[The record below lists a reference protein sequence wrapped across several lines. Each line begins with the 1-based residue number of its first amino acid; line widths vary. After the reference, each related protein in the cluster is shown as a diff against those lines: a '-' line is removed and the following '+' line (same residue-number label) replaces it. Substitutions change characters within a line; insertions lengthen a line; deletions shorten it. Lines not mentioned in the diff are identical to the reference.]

1 MKFKI
6 LFLID
11 LNRDNVSYI
20 SFKDF
25 LDNLKKKKI
34 EIIVIDVSFLHKQK
48 KNKSKIYLRYKNLFE
63 LNKSN
68 FFKPNNINE
77 FDLIIKK
84 KIKTS
89 FLQSFSKRIK
99 VLCDK

>member
-1 MKFKI
+1 MF
-6 LFLID
+6 LFA
-11 LNRDNVSYI
+11 
-20 SFKDF
+20 
-25 LDNLKKKKI
+25 
-34 EIIVIDVSFLHKQK
+34 QTK

-84 KIKTS
+84 NKNILFYNHFLKELKYFAINRSLLKLNIKS
-89 FLQSFSKRIK
+89 
-99 VLCDK
+99 LCK

>member
-25 LDNLKKKKI
+25 LDSLKKHKI
-34 EIIVIDVSFLHKQK
+34 EIIIIDVSF
-48 KNKSKIYLRYKNLFE
+48 FA
-63 LNKSN
+63 
-68 FFKPNNINE
+68 
-77 FDLIIKK
+77 
-84 KIKTS
+84 
-89 FLQSFSKRIK
+89 
-99 VLCDK
+99 

>member
-25 LDNLKKKKI
+25 LDSLKKHKI
-34 EIIVIDVSFLHKQK
+34 EIIIIDVSFLHKK
-48 KNKSKIYLRYKNLFE
+48 KNKSKIYLSYKNY
-63 LNKSN
+63 SN
-68 FFKPNNINE
+68 
-77 FDLIIKK
+77 
-84 KIKTS
+84 
-89 FLQSFSKRIK
+89 
-99 VLCDK
+99 